1 MRPFTST
8 MPFDE
13 ALKVALDATSPIA
26 RTETIPIGDADG
38 RVAAADVV
46 SSLDVPPFDRSAMD
60 GYAVRSVDCSAPS
73 AVLRVIGRLF
83 TGEVFPGEIRAG
95 ECVEIATGAPMPA
108 GADAVVMVEETAVS
122 QRDAGAGLQA
132 RAHVTLSKAVKPDHN
147 IGRRAADIA
156 KGAAVVS
163 RGDVLTPSRVGALA
177 AVGVDEVEVFAKPT
191 VAIVSTGNEVVAP
204 GLPLAPGHI
213 YDINRFTL
221 EAVARRHGG
230 RPVALASP
238 GDSIHELDR
247 VLDAAVAY
255 DLIVFSGGSS
265 VGDRDLVRDVIGS
278 RGTILFHGIAVKP
291 GKPTAFATI
300 PRVVSPEHPR
310 ENRLPVL
317 FFGMPGNPTSCLSNA
332 YILLIPVLRKLARLP
347 AWEPRT
353 MTVPLARRIASATD
367 RHQFY
372 TVRLVD
378 GHAEPAF
385 KGSGDITSM
394 ANADG
399 YIEIPANTNA
409 VEAGFPVRV
418 TLF

>member
-8 MPFDE
+8 ISFDD
-13 ALKVALDATSPIA
+13 ALKIALDATSPITA
-26 RTETIPIGDADG
+26 TEMIAISDADG
-38 RVAAADVV
+38 RVAAADIV

-60 GYAVRSVDCSAPS
+60 GYAVRSADCTAPS
-73 AVLRVIGRLF
+73 AVLRVIGRVF
-83 TGEVFPGEIRAG
+83 TGEVFPGEVAPG
-95 ECVEIATGAPMPA
+95 ECVEIATGAPMPK
-108 GADAVVMVEETAVS
+108 GADSVVMVEQTTTS
-122 QRDAGAGLQA
+122 GDC
-132 RAHVTLSKAVKPDHN
+132 VTIRTTIGPGIN

-156 KGAAVVS
+156 KGAPVVS
-163 RGDVLTPSRVGALA
+163 RGDVLTPSRIGAVA
-177 AVGVDEVEVFAKPT
+177 AVGVQQIEVFRKPS

-204 GLPLAPGHI
+204 GLPLPPGHI

-238 GDSIHELDR
+238 GDSIDQLDR

-265 VGDRDLVRDVIGS
+265 VGDRDLVRDVIS
-278 RGTILFHGIAVKP
+278 ARGEILFHGIAVKP
-291 GKPTAFATI
+291 GKPTAFARI
-300 PRVVSPEHPR
+300 GSS
-310 ENRLPVL
+310 L
-317 FFGMPGNPTSCLSNA
+317 FLGMPGNPTSCLSNA
-332 YILLIPVLRKLARLP
+332 YILLIPVLRKLAGLP

-353 MTVPLARRIASATD
+353 VTVPLARRIASAND

-372 TVRLVD
+372 TVRLVN
-378 GHAEPAF
+378 GQAEPAF

-399 YIEIPANTNA
+399 YIEIPANTES
-409 VEAGFPVRV
+409 VETGTSVRV